1 MAEYSD
7 FLGWKLSAKARRSL
21 DSKIVQM
28 QLRKTNDAAAK
39 YAIGKSKES
48 RDQFASPIGRSFG
61 FWKSPNKKTSIYPS
75 YSAKYAV
82 TKIKLGKKRWGV
94 LSGALIKSALTTAK
108 TSATKVAFTIRTSGA
123 PPYAR
128 YVQRRRPFYFFDK
141 TDKNALR
148 LFLAKRLLRVFRGDV
163 VLE

>member
-7 FLGWKLSAKARRSL
+7 YLGWRLSPNARRSL
-21 DSKIVQM
+21 DGKIVQM
-28 QLRKTNDAAAK
+28 QLRVTNRVTAK

-48 RDQFASPIGRSFG
+48 RDQFSSPIGRSFG

-75 YSAKYAV
+75 YSEKYALA
-82 TKIKLGKKRWGV
+82 KIKLGKKRWGV
-94 LSGALIKSALTTAK
+94 LSGALIKSALTSAK
-108 TSATKVAFTIRTSGA
+108 TSATKVAFTIRTSKA
-123 PPYAR
+123 PDYAR

-141 TDKNALR
+141 TDKEAVR
-148 LFLAKRLLRVFRGDV
+148 RFLAKRLLRVFRGDV